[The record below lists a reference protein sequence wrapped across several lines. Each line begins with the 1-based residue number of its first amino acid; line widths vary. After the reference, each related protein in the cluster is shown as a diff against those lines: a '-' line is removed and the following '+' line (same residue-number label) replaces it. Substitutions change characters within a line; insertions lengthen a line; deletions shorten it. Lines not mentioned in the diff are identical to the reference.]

1 MLSEATPTH
10 HLTLA
15 YPCIFNLSCL
25 TSTQGF
31 APSPGPWLSD
41 AELNSS
47 HGFLSEFVRNVVVS
61 FEYGQE
67 EELFG
72 SDDGK
77 RASTI
82 SPDLKLFVG
91 NLLFSVDSAQLAGLF
106 GSAGKVE
113 MVEVI
118 YDKITGRSR
127 GFAFVT
133 VFTIEKVEAIVR

>member
-1 MLSEATPTH
+1 MAVVHFNSLSITLQLQLQQQKQQKARKL
-10 HLTLA
+10 LTKK
-15 YPCIFNLSCL
+15 
-25 TSTQGF
+25 
-31 APSPGPWLSD
+31 PSFSV
-41 AELNSS
+41 SK
-47 HGFLSEFVRNVVVS
+47 FVRNVSVS
-61 FEYGQE
+61 SEYGLK

-72 SDDGK
+72 SDDRE

-91 NLLFSVDSAQLAGLF
+91 NLLFSVDSAQLTGLF